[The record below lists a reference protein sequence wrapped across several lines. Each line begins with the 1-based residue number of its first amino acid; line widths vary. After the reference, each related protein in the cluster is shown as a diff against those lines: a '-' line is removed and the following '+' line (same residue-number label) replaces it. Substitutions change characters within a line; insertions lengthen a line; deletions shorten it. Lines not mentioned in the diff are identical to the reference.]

1 MTTQAEDK
9 RLKILD
15 EGEVTVLFAR
25 PEFTDEERQEYFSLS
40 PVENTGLKDL
50 AIKSR
55 IYCILQLGYFNAR
68 QQFFAL
74 TVDEVRDDV
83 NYICR
88 LQFPDYEID
97 DTVSKDTWTKHQRL
111 ILDLC
116 RYSLFGPNERQKLEK
131 KAASLAKVSSK
142 PIYIFRELMQF
153 LTINRIVSPAYS
165 TLQDVIGKVLEQE
178 KLRLIDFAK
187 TQLLQADIQALKEL
201 LTNPEGLYEITRLK
215 RSPRSFGFQEMK
227 REIARGEQ
235 IRDLY
240 HRAERLISLLEISNE
255 GIKYY
260 ASLIAYYSVF
270 RLRQLDEHLVYIY
283 LLCFIFHRFQRF
295 QDNLITYFINQVR
308 SYVDEARQVAK
319 DAVAAYRL
327 ERNRNLQRAGNV
339 LQLFTDD
346 TIPAETP
353 FGEVRSRA
361 FKLLNRPQLDQIA
374 QYMVANVQLDEQAIQ
389 WLYLES
395 KAQEFKRRLRRVV
408 RTVSFDTAIANDP
421 LLEALRFMKH
431 AFQERRALWHYPL
444 NEIPTRMISDNLR
457 RYLYQVSDGGQRQLR
472 HDRYEFFIYR
482 SLRNRLEAGDA
493 FCHASIRYRSLE
505 DDLLSDEQWQQKDIL
520 IAESDL
526 PLLQQPI
533 QQQLAELKEML
544 ESRLVTV
551 NARIAEG
558 KNDYV
563 AVKNQGKQTRWTL
576 TSPKMKVPV
585 NHPFFDAIPL
595 IDIHTLMHMVD
606 QQTNFMAAF
615 DHMLHRYA
623 ARTAGN
629 HTLVAALVAWGT
641 NLGLGRMGTISD
653 LDFTALSQT
662 SSSFIRL
669 ETLQMANDIVVNA
682 LARLPV
688 FPLYHIDDVIH
699 SSSDG
704 QKYETRLHTFNARH
718 SPKYFGLQ
726 KGVVSYTLVANHVPL
741 NARIIGANEH
751 ESHYVFDILYNN
763 TTEVQPAIHSTD
775 THGTNEINFA
785 LLHFFGYQ
793 FAPRYKDLYDK
804 VNTSLY
810 GFQHPSHYD
819 DDWLLKPIRKIR
831 EPLIVDEWENTQ
843 RIILSL
849 ALKTTT
855 QYVIVGKLSS
865 YARRNR
871 TKRALW
877 EYDNIIRSIYLLDF
891 IDLLTLRRNV
901 QRALNR
907 GESYHQLRR
916 AVSHANFGKLRF
928 KSEHDQNIW
937 NECSRL
943 ITNCI
948 IYYNIFLLSRLLE
961 IKHQQGDLDVAQRL
975 TRISPVAW
983 QHVNFHGRYEFTK
996 IPISIDLDALI
1007 AQLASRPLVFDD
1019 SD

>member
-1 MTTQAEDK
+1 MTTQDEDK

-15 EGEVTVLFAR
+15 EGEIDTLFAR
-25 PEFTDEERQEYFSLS
+25 PTFTDEERQEYFLLS
-40 PVENTGLKDL
+40 PIENAALKDL

-55 IYCILQLGYFNAR
+55 IYCILQLGYFKAR
-68 QQFFAL
+68 QQFFVLDAE
-74 TVDEVRDDV
+74 DVRVDV
-83 NYICR
+83 NYICQ
-88 LQFPDYEID
+88 LHFPDYEID
-97 DTVSKDTWTKHQRL
+97 NTISKDTRTKHQRL

-116 RYSLFGPNERQKLEK
+116 QYRLYGAIERQKLEA
-131 KAASLAKVSSK
+131 KAALLAKVSSK
-142 PIYIFRELMQF
+142 PIYIFRELMHF

-165 TLQDVIGKVLEQE
+165 TFQDAIGKVLEQE

-187 TQLLQADIQALKEL
+187 AKLLQTDIQALKEL
-201 LTNPEGLYEITRLK
+201 LTNPEGLHEITRLK
-215 RSPRSFGFQEMK
+215 RSPRDFGFQEMK
-227 REIARGEQ
+227 QEIARGEQ

-240 HRAERLISLLEISNE
+240 YRAEHLIPLLEISNE

-260 ASLIAYYSVF
+260 ASLVAYYSVF
-270 RLRQLDEHLVYIY
+270 RLRQLDEYLVYIY

-295 QDNLITYFINQVR
+295 QDNLIGYFIHQIR
-308 SYVDEARQVAK
+308 RYVDEARQAAK
-319 DAVAAYRL
+319 DVVAAYRL
-327 ERNRNLQRAGNV
+327 ERNRNLQRAGQV
-339 LQLFTDD
+339 LQLFNDD

-361 FKLLNRPQLDQIA
+361 FKLLKRPQLDQIA
-374 QYMVANVQLDEQAIQ
+374 QYMVANVQLDEQEIQ

-408 RTVSFDTAIANDP
+408 RTVSFATAIASDP
-421 LLEALRFMKH
+421 LLEALSFMKQ

-444 NEIPTRMISDNLR
+444 DEIPVQIIPENLR
-457 RYLYQVSDGGQRQLR
+457 RYLYHVSDGGRRQLS

-493 FCHASIRYRSLE
+493 FCHASIRFRSLE

-533 QQQLAELKEML
+533 QQQLAELREML
-544 ESRLVTV
+544 ENRLITV
-551 NARIAEG
+551 NARISAG

-576 TSPKMKVPV
+576 TNPKRKVPV

-606 QQTNFMAAF
+606 QQTHFMAAF
-615 DHMLHRYA
+615 DHILHRYA
-623 ARTAGN
+623 ARTADN

-669 ETLQMANDIVVNA
+669 ETLQTANDIVVNS
-682 LARLPV
+682 LAQLPV
-688 FPLYHIDDVIH
+688 FPLYHIDDVLH

-751 ESHYVFDILYNN
+751 ESHYVYDLLANN
-763 TTEVQPAIHSTD
+763 TTDVQPTIHSTD
-775 THGTNEINFA
+775 THGTNEVNFA

-810 GFQHPSHYD
+810 GFQHPSQYD

-831 EPLIVDEWENTQ
+831 ESLIVDEWENIQ

-855 QYVIVGKLSS
+855 QYVIVSKLSS

-877 EYDNIIRSIYLLDF
+877 EYDNVIRSIYLLDF

-916 AVSHANFGKLRF
+916 AVSYANFGKLRF
-928 KSEHDQNIW
+928 KSEHDQQIW

-948 IYYNIFLLSRLLE
+948 IFYNISLLSKLLE
-961 IKHQQGDLDVAQRL
+961 VKQQQGDLNVAQRL
-975 TRISPVAW
+975 SRISPVAW

-996 IPISIDLDALI
+996 IPTSIDLDALI
-1007 AQLASRPLVFDD
+1007 AQLASRPLVLDD
-1019 SD
+1019 AD

>member
-1 MTTQAEDK
+1 MTPQTDDK

-15 EGEVTVLFAR
+15 EGEIATLFAR
-25 PEFTDEERQEYFSLS
+25 PLFTDQERQAYFSLS
-40 PVENTGLKDL
+40 PVESTALKDL

-55 IYCILQLGYFNAR
+55 IYCILQLGYFKAR
-68 QQFFAL
+68 QQFFL
-74 TVDEVRDDV
+74 LDVEDVRADV
-83 NYICR
+83 AYICQR
-88 LQFPDYEID
+88 HFPGYDID
-97 DTVSKDTWTKHQRL
+97 DTISKGTRTKHQRI

-116 RYSLFGPNERQKLEK
+116 QYRLYGALERQQLEE
-131 KAASLAKVSSK
+131 KAPQLAKVSSK
-142 PIYIFRELMQF
+142 PIYIFRELMHF
-153 LTINRIVSPAYS
+153 LAIKRIVSPAYS
-165 TLQDVIGKVLEQE
+165 TLQDAIGKVLEQE
-178 KLRLIDFAK
+178 KLRLIDFARSR
-187 TQLLQADIQALKEL
+187 LQPADVRALRQL
-201 LTNPEGLYEITRLK
+201 LTNPDGLYEITRLK
-215 RSPRSFGFQEMK
+215 RSPRDFGFQEMK

-235 IRDLY
+235 VRSLY
-240 HRAERLISLLEISNE
+240 GLAERLIPLLEISNE

-260 ASLIAYYSVF
+260 ASLVAYYSVF

-283 LLCFIFHRFQRF
+283 LLCFAYHRFQRF
-295 QDNLITYFINQVR
+295 QDNLIGYFIHQVR
-308 SYVDEARQVAK
+308 RYVDEARQAAK

-327 ERNRNLQRAGNV
+327 ERNRNMQRAGQV

-346 TIPAETP
+346 TIPAEMP
-353 FGEVRSRA
+353 FGKVQTRA
-361 FKLLNRPQLDQIA
+361 FKLLARSKLDQIA
-374 QYMVANVQLDEQAIQ
+374 QDMAANVQLDEMEIQ

-408 RTVSFDTAIANDP
+408 RTVPFATAIANDP
-421 LLEALRFMKH
+421 LVEALDFLRQ

-444 NEIPTRMISDNLR
+444 EEIPVRIIPDNLR
-457 RYLYQVSDGGQRQLR
+457 RYLYQVGADGRRQLR
-472 HDRYEFFIYR
+472 HDRYEFFVYR

-505 DDLLSDEQWQQKDIL
+505 DDLLSDEQWHQKDIL
-520 IAESDL
+520 IAASDL

-533 QQQLAELKEML
+533 RQQLAELRELL

-551 NARIAEG
+551 NARIVEG
-558 KNDYV
+558 KNEYV
-563 AVKNQGKQTRWTL
+563 AVKSRGKQTRWTL
-576 TSPKMKVPV
+576 SYPKTKVPV
-585 NHPFFDAIPL
+585 NHPFFDVLPL
-595 IDIHTLMHMVD
+595 LDIHALMHMVD
-606 QQTNFMAAF
+606 QQTDFMAAF
-615 DHMLHRYA
+615 DHILHRYA
-623 ARTAGN
+623 ARSTDK
-629 HTLVAALVAWGT
+629 HTLVAVLVAWGT

-662 SSSFIRL
+662 SGSFIRL
-669 ETLQMANDIVVNA
+669 ETLQNANDIVVNS
-682 LARLPV
+682 LAQLPV
-688 FPLYHIDDVIH
+688 FPLYHIDDVLH

-763 TTEVQPAIHSTD
+763 TTDVQPTIHSTD
-775 THGTNEINFA
+775 THGTNQVNFA

-793 FAPRYKDLYDK
+793 FAPRYKDLFDK

-810 GFQHPSHYD
+810 GFQHPSQYEGL
-819 DDWLLKPIRKIR
+819 LLKPIRKIR
-831 EPLIVDEWENTQ
+831 EPLIVDEWENVQ

-855 QYVIVGKLSS
+855 QYVIVSKLSS

-877 EYDNIIRSIYLLDF
+877 EYDNIIRSIYLLNF
-891 IDLLTLRRNV
+891 IDLLTLRRSV

-916 AVSHANFGKLRF
+916 AVSFANFGKLRF
-928 KSEHDQNIW
+928 KSEHDQQIW

-948 IYYNIFLLSRLLE
+948 IYYNISLLSKLLE
-961 IKHQQGDLDVAQRL
+961 VKQQQGNLDVAQRL
-975 TRISPVAW
+975 HAFRLWPGSMSISMAGTSLPRP
-983 QHVNFHGRYEFTK
+983 QRR
-996 IPISIDLDALI
+996 SI
-1007 AQLASRPLVFDD
+1007 
-1019 SD
+1019 